1 MSGICSW
8 LFAAEVENKQLRGI
22 GGLVIR
28 LYLGFYIPL
37 RKELGSSKLE
47 PYSSR

>member
-8 LFAAEVENKQLRGI
+8 LFAAAAENNQLRGI
-22 GGLVIR
+22 SGLVSR

-37 RKELGSSKLE
+37 RKEFGSSKFE